1 MLRSFSVYQSLG
13 GIRDNSAKEKRK
25 ATSDS
30 PKLTVNAIRLSCR
43 SRQTARGSAMT
54 FEQFIATVEEWRSR
68 LTPALVCE
76 ATENILRM
84 GIVDLP
90 TGTTAAQVLAIVS
103 SGAPIAPAPAP
114 STAAADA
121 APAVAASTS
130 PIVERASISPPAAAT
145 ATDTAPDL
153 PASLRRRGG
162 YPRGRAA
169 EAHAKA
175 RALVREQLAD
185 GPRPAS
191 QIEAAAE
198 AAEIPTRSLIAAAD
212 ALGVRTQRGQWWLPE

>member
-1 MLRSFSVYQSLG
+1 
-13 GIRDNSAKEKRK
+13 
-25 ATSDS
+25 
-30 PKLTVNAIRLSCR
+30 
-43 SRQTARGSAMT
+43 MT

-76 ATENILRM
+76 ATENILCM

-90 TGTTAAQVLAIVS
+90 PGTTAAQVLAIVS

-114 STAAADA
+114 NTADA
-121 APAVAASTS
+121 ARAVAASTS